1 LQRQW
6 HGKAE
11 GLCDLEI
18 DDQLK
23 RGLELAIICY
33 AKTVRPCGRPQP
45 SHLEGIDMDK
55 RIAGLLGAA
64 AALASMDA
72 AQAATPAAP
81 GPADTMRV
89 ASYAELLAPI
99 PNAVALL
106 IANDAVRTQSPAQ
119 RVQLAGHHHH
129 HRYRRRSRHH
139 HHHSN
144 YMAIPRATT

>member
-1 LQRQW
+1 
-6 HGKAE
+6 
-11 GLCDLEI
+11 
-18 DDQLK
+18 
-23 RGLELAIICY
+23 
-33 AKTVRPCGRPQP
+33 
-45 SHLEGIDMDK
+45 MDK
-55 RIAGLLGAA
+55 RLAGLLGAA

-144 YMAIPRATT
+144 SMAIPRATT